1 MKKIYIKPNTE
12 LVKVQLTSG
21 VLDDDIIVGPA
32 SEYSHISLGKE
43 QGDFFDFEEDD
54 TFGDL
59 WADGGDTGNS
69 YDIWNE

>member
-43 QGDFFDFEEDD
+43 QGDFFEDD

-69 YDIWNE
+69 YDLWNE

>member
-43 QGDFFDFEEDD
+43 QGDFFEDEGD
-54 TFGDL
+54 FGDL
-59 WADGGDTGNS
+59 WDDGDSRSNP
-69 YDIWNE
+69 YDLWGEN

>member
-1 MKKIYIKPNTE
+1 MDMKKIYIKPNTE

-43 QGDFFDFEEDD
+43 QGDFFEDD
-54 TFGDL
+54 NFGDL
-59 WADGGDTGNS
+59 WDDGGDTGNS
-69 YDIWNE
+69 YDLWNE

>member
-43 QGDFFDFEEDD
+43 QGDFFEMDD
-54 TFGDL
+54 NFGDL
-59 WADGGDTGNS
+59 WSDGNDSSNP
-69 YDIWNE
+69 YDLWKD